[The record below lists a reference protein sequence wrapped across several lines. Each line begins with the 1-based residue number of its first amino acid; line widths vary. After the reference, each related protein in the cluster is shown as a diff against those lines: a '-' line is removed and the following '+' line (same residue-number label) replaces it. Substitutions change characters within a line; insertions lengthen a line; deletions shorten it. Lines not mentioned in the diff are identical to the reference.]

1 MAFWEAIQNVD
12 VLANTKIGTMP
23 SIGFEGS
30 AHPIF
35 GTDWARLVVDHAIK
49 RGLGMTSF
57 WSMNRDAM
65 LQDNQGVSKQYNDFV
80 TAMKSEIF
88 MIIIHASIL
97 LCISMVMTVQVSYL
111 WHGEQVEKQ
120 QLIQRYTFMSK
131 HLIQLFIQAGHILL
145 WPMMVICLLP
155 KNNREVGNEK

>member
-12 VLANTKIGTMP
+12 VLANTKIDIMP
-23 SIGFEGS
+23 SIGFEGA

-80 TAMKSEIF
+80 TAMKSADF
-88 MIIIHASIL
+88 YDNYTYFDIIMHKYGNDCSGF
-97 LCISMVMTVQVSYL
+97 VSFAWGTSRKTTANSKVYVY
-111 WHGEQVEKQ
+111 EQTPYPAIYTNWTYTTMANDGYMPFTEK
-120 QLIQRYTFMSK
+120 
-131 HLIQLFIQAGHILL
+131 
-145 WPMMVICLLP
+145 
-155 KNNREVGNEK
+155 